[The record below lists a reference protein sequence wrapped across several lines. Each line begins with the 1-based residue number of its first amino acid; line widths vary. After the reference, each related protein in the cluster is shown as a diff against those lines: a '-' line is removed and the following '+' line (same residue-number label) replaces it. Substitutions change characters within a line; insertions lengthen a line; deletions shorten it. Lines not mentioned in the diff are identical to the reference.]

1 MRSRRW
7 LSLALLACGIAPW
20 QASAQGTTNTYIL
33 QSPSLAQAQTA
44 CQTYGMTLVSTI
56 RTPDTYLVEVSAAV
70 PPSVLQQWVQH
81 DPNVHHLELDNQ
93 VLAPETTTAVPPY
106 IPPIPQ
112 TAYATTD
119 PFVKLYGSYAWLGF
133 VQQPAMYSTNAA
145 DAVAHNVTGSGIVA
159 VIDTGVDPTSTFL
172 GPVLVP
178 GYDFIQNVPGVASEL
193 GDVDQS
199 TAHILHQSTAHI
211 LHGFQTMQLNNTT
224 VGLLDSDTV
233 LALQGAPIPNDF
245 GHGTMVAGLIH
256 LAAPTAKIMPIKAF
270 RADGTANLSDIVR
283 GIYFAADNGARVINM
298 SFGFAQISDALMK
311 AVNYATRKGVICV
324 ASVGNDGQSALVYPA
339 AYGNVIAVA
348 SVNQQNQISTF
359 SNYGPDLVTLA
370 APGEALVTIYPGDHY
385 AAVWGTSFSTALV
398 SAAAIDML
406 SFVDPNVS
414 QLLGVGDV
422 KRALSH
428 AGHCDMSG
436 NLGAG
441 CIDFDQAEQYLK
453 GTNIP
458 H

>member
-44 CQTYGMTLVSTI
+44 CRAGLLTLRAMTLVSMI
-56 RTPDTYLVEVSAAV
+56 RMPDTYLVEVSAAV

-81 DPNVHHLELDNQ
+81 DPNVQHLELDNQ
-93 VLAPETTTAVPPY
+93 VLAPETSTTVPPY

-119 PFVKLYGSYAWLGF
+119 PFLKLYGSTAWLGY
-133 VQQPAMYSTNAA
+133 VQQPAMYPTNAA
-145 DAVAHNVTGSGIVA
+145 DAVAHNVTGSGIV
-159 VIDTGVDPTSTFL
+159 D
-172 GPVLVP
+172 
-178 GYDFIQNVPGVASEL
+178 VPGVASEF

-211 LHGFQTMQLNNTT
+211 LHGFQAMQLNNTT

-359 SNYGPDLVTLA
+359 SNYGSDLVTLA

-406 SFVDPNVS
+406 SFVDPNIS
-414 QLLGVGDV
+414 KLLGVGDV

-428 AGHCDMSG
+428 AGQCDMSG